1 MLDSPF
7 ATLFGFVPLPALGF
21 AAYAAVAA
29 ASAKLAASSSS
40 SREVSSSSGGSGGG
54 NDDDDDENENENEN
68 ENNNNKLAASVVAA
82 GAGALGAA
90 SLSLVFLLNGT
101 DAFSGAS
108 CAWCYA
114 SAALS
119 AAIVAATF
127 APMTRRERGDAAGP
141 ALSGAAASV
150 SALVLSWTLSGL
162 LVLGPAGPAIAAGG
176 QTRDF
181 DLPFAEPE
189 VTRLSSPRAL
199 GLARALRAAGA
210 EMFGAFWCSHCFEQR
225 QEDVRGGEE
234 L

>member
-90 SLSLVFLLNGT
+90 SLSLVFLLTGT
-101 DAFSGAS
+101 DAFPSGAS

-127 APMTRRERGDAAGP
+127 LPMSTRERG
-141 ALSGAAASV
+141 GAAAPALLST
-150 SALVLSWTLSGL
+150 SAS
-162 LVLGPAGPAIAAGG
+162 AARGHV
-176 QTRDF
+176 
-181 DLPFAEPE
+181 A
-189 VTRLSSPRAL
+189 LSS
-199 GLARALRAAGA
+199 
-210 EMFGAFWCSHCFEQR
+210 
-225 QEDVRGGEE
+225 
-234 L
+234 